1 MLFYT
6 VMKPLV
12 QVALRVFF
20 RQLEVRHPERLQMR
34 GPLLITSNHPNTLMD
49 PLVAAINRRQPVAFL
64 AKSTFFKN
72 PILRAIMESGNSI
85 PIYRRQDL
93 DTGAETLTPAQL
105 EAQNEKAFG
114 RCYDY
119 FDKGGTIMIF
129 PEGTSVSERRL
140 RPLKTGA
147 ARIALGAEARHNFGL
162 GLHILPMG
170 INYFDPQRFRSD
182 VYVELAEPIR
192 VADYAEQYRQDPEAA
207 ADVLTNEIRRRME
220 ASLIITRT
228 DEEDE
233 LVTQVERT
241 FGQHLIQ
248 DDEET
253 LSDNFQLSRTL
264 LKAVRFFEGHDPVR
278 LAEVREQLHSYLEKL
293 RRHRLTDDALETR
306 PAAGSRA
313 SRILSAGIRLVL
325 GAPLFVYGVIN
336 NYIPYKIPALIAK
349 RATKDAEFVAPIML
363 VTGMLTFT
371 LAYVAQTALVYHL
384 TQDWRWTLLYFLS
397 LPVSGFYALSYEG
410 NLASRLRRLRAL
422 RLFREQRP
430 LMESLLKQRQELLT
444 ILREAREVYLNTPA
458 APSSGRPSA

>member
-20 RQLEVRHPERLQMR
+20 RQLEVRHPERLRMR
-34 GPLLITSNHPNTLMD
+34 GPLLIASNHPNTLMD

-72 PILRAIMESGNSI
+72 PILRTIMESGNSI

-129 PEGTSVSERRL
+129 PEGTSVAERRL

-147 ARIALGAEARHNFGL
+147 ARIALGAEARHNFTL
-162 GLHILPMG
+162 GVHILPMG

-182 VYVELAEPIR
+182 VFVDLAEPIR
-192 VADYAEQYRQDPEAA
+192 VADYADHYRQDPDAA
-207 ADVLTNEIRRRME
+207 AEALTDEIRCRLE
-220 ASLIITRT
+220 ARLIITRT

-248 DDEET
+248 DNEET
-253 LSDNFQLSRTL
+253 LADNFQLSRTL
-264 LKAVRFFEGHDPVR
+264 LKAVRFFETHNAGG
-278 LAEVREQLHSYLEKL
+278 LGEAQEKL
-293 RRHRLTDDALETR
+293 RAYHQELHRLRLTDDALEPR
-306 PAAGSRA
+306 SHEGSRT
-313 SRILSAGIRLVL
+313 SRAVSAGIRLLL
-325 GAPLFVYGVIN
+325 GAPLYLYGAVN
-336 NYIPYKIPALIAK
+336 NYLPYIIPSVVAK
-349 RATKDAEFVAPIML
+349 RATEDAVFVAPIML
-363 VTGMLTFT
+363 VVGMITFT
-371 LAYVAQTALVYHL
+371 LAYVGQTALVYHF

-397 LPVSGFYALSYEG
+397 LPVSGFYALSYWG
-410 NLASRLRRLRAL
+410 NLAGRLRRVRAL
-422 RLFREQRP
+422 RLFRNQRP
-430 LMESLLKQRQELLT
+430 VMESLLRQRNELIIL
-444 ILREAREVYLNTPA
+444 LREARTTYLA
-458 APSSGRPSA
+458 AK

>member
-12 QVALRVFF
+12 KVALRVFF
-20 RQLEVRHPERLQMR
+20 RKLEVRHPERLRMR

-49 PLVAAINRRQPVAFL
+49 PLVAAVNRRQPIAFL

-72 PILRAIMESGNSI
+72 PISRAIMESGNSI

-119 FDKGGTIMIF
+119 FDRGGTIMIF

-147 ARIALGAEARHNFGL
+147 ARIALGAEARHNFTL
-162 GLHILPMG
+162 GLHILPLG

-182 VYVELAEPIR
+182 VFMDLAEPIR
-192 VADYAEQYRQDPEAA
+192 VADYAEHYRQDPEGA
-207 ADVLTNEIRRRME
+207 ADVLTEEIRRRME
-220 ASLIITRT
+220 SRLVITRT

-253 LSDNFQLSRTL
+253 LYDNFQLSQTL
-264 LKAVRFFEGHDPVR
+264 LKAVRYFEVLDAGR
-278 LAEVREQLHSYLEKL
+278 LGDLREKL
-293 RRHRLTDDALETR
+293 HAYHQHLRELRLTDDALETR
-306 PAAGSRA
+306 NNESSRLQRA
-313 SRILSAGIRLVL
+313 ISAGLRLVL
-325 GAPLFVYGVIN
+325 GAPLYLYGAVN
-336 NYIPYKIPALIAK
+336 NYLPYIIPSVIAR
-349 RATKDAEFVAPIML
+349 RATKDVEFVAPIML

-371 LAYVAQTALVYHL
+371 LFYLIQCALVHHF
-384 TQDWRWTLLYFLS
+384 TQSWGWTLLYFIS
-397 LPVSGFYALSYEG
+397 LPLSGFYALSYWG
-410 NLASRLRRLRAL
+410 NLEERLRRLRVL
-422 RLFREQRP
+422 RLFRQNRPVIEKLLRQRT
-430 LMESLLKQRQELLT
+430 ELLRL
-444 ILREAREVYLNTPA
+444 LREARTTYLA
-458 APSSGRPSA
+458 QR

>member
-20 RQLEVRHPERLQMR
+20 RRLEVRHPERLRMR

-49 PLVAAINRRQPVAFL
+49 PLVAAVNRRQPIAFL

-72 PILRAIMESGNSI
+72 PISRAIMESGNSI

-147 ARIALGAEARHNFGL
+147 ARIALGAEARHDFKL
-162 GLHILPMG
+162 GLHILPLG

-182 VYVELAEPIR
+182 VFMDLAEPIR
-192 VADYAEQYRQDPEAA
+192 VADYAAQYQQDPEAA
-207 ADVLTNEIRRRME
+207 ADVLTEEIRRRME
-220 ASLIITRT
+220 SCLIITRT

-233 LVTQVERT
+233 LITQVERT

-253 LSDNFQLSRTL
+253 LYDNFQLSRVL
-264 LKAVRFFEGHDPVR
+264 LKAVRFFEEHDAGR
-278 LAEVREQLHSYLEKL
+278 LHELQTKVHAYHLEL
-293 RRHRLTDDALETR
+293 QRLRLTDEALETR
-306 PAAGSRA
+306 PGGSSRA
-313 SRILSAGIRLVL
+313 TRALVAGLRLVL
-325 GAPLFVYGVIN
+325 GAPFYLYGVIN
-336 NYIPYKIPALIAK
+336 NYVPYIIPSMIAR
-349 RATKDAEFVAPIML
+349 RATKDVEFVAPIML

-371 LAYVAQTALVYHL
+371 LAYAGQTALVYHF
-384 TQDWRWTLLYFLS
+384 TQSWIWALLYLLS
-397 LPVSGFYALSYEG
+397 LPLSGFYALSYWG
-410 NLASRLRRLRAL
+410 NLASRIRRLRAL
-422 RLFREQRP
+422 HLFRRQRP
-430 LMESLLKQRQELLT
+430 VVEGLLRQRTELIRL
-444 ILREAREVYLNTPA
+444 LREARETYLA
-458 APSSGRPSA
+458 AR